1 MPETQKI
8 NSKKYLTTH
17 YSLLTPHNLMPR
29 ILSIDYGSKRTG
41 LAVTDP
47 QKIIATGLAGIHTKD
62 LEKFL
67 KDYFKKEEV
76 EMVII
81 GHPTNW
87 DDSDTH
93 ATPLVQAFINRFKKI
108 FPATPIVKVD
118 ERFTSKLAVKSMVES
133 GMKKKDR
140 QNKNL
145 ADEIA
150 ATILLQDYLNTIA

>member
-1 MPETQKI
+1 MKLI
-8 NSKKYLTTH
+8 
-17 YSLLTPHNLMPR
+17 LLDFPFSTLNFFILPR

-41 LAVTDP
+41 LAVTDTL
-47 QKIIATGLAGIHTKD
+47 KIIANGLAGIHTKD

-67 KDYFKKEEV
+67 TDYLKKEEV

-81 GHPTNW
+81 GHPVNW

-93 ATPLVQAFINRFKKI
+93 ATPLVQAFINRFRKI
-108 FPATPIVKVD
+108 FPAIPIIKVD

-140 QNKNL
+140 QNKKL
-145 ADEIA
+145 VDEIA
-150 ATILLQDYLNTIA
+150 ATIMLQDYLNTIA